1 MGKVRA
7 RSDNKKLFLDFYYQG
22 VRCRE
27 QTALTDTPTNRRTV
41 QRLLER
47 IEAEIVADRFDY
59 GATFPGSARALE
71 FAGVSSVAGHSVG
84 PGCRAAS
91 GREQE
96 IDRTPRFREFAE
108 TWVREMEP
116 EWRPSYLETVTVTLN
131 GYLLPA
137 FGNRRVGSITRADLL
152 AFRAEVAKRVRPNG
166 KTLSNARI
174 NKIMGFAR
182 QILNEA
188 ADRFDFAPP
197 YRGIKSLRSR
207 KPDIHPFSLDEVNL
221 ILERVRPDYRHY
233 LAVRFYT
240 GMRSGEVNGLRWHN
254 VDFAND
260 LIMVRE
266 TLVQGRLQEGTK
278 TYDSNRDIPMLTLVR
293 QALMAQREI
302 VPKDVEWVF
311 CTRKGYPIENRNF
324 TKRVWKPLLAN
335 LGLTYRRP
343 YQTRHTA
350 ATLMLAAGESP
361 EWVARVLGHTTTQML
376 FTTYSRY
383 VPNLTRQD
391 GSAMARLLAAGMDTD
406 SEKPNDPSDG
416 EPT

>member
-7 RSDNKKLFLDFYYQG
+7 RADNEKLFLDFYYQG

-27 QTALTDTPTNRRTV
+27 QTALADTPSNRRKV
-41 QRLLER
+41 ERLLER
-47 IEAEIVADRFDY
+47 IEAEIKAGRFDY

-71 FAGVSSVAGHSVG
+71 FTGVSSVTRSSAGTRS
-84 PGCRAAS
+84 RLAS
-91 GREQE
+91 RREQE
-96 IDRTPRFREFAE
+96 INRTPRFRDFAE

-137 FGNRRVGSITRADLL
+137 FSNRRVGSITRADLL

-188 ADRFDFAPP
+188 ADRYDFSPP

-207 KPDIHPFSLDEVNL
+207 KPDIQPFSMDEVNA
-221 ILERVRPDYRHY
+221 ILDRVRPDFRHY
-233 LAVRFYT
+233 LAVRFFT
-240 GMRSGEVNGLRWHN
+240 GMRSGEINGLRWHN
-254 VDFAND
+254 VDFANK
-260 LIMVRE
+260 LILVRE

-278 TYDSNRDIPMLTLVR
+278 TYDSNRDIPMLQPV
-293 QALMAQREI
+293 QAALEAQRDLA
-302 VPKDVEWVF
+302 PKGVEWVF
-311 CTRKGYPIENRNF
+311 CSRKGFPIENRNF

-383 VPNLTRQD
+383 VPNLTRLD
-391 GSAMARLLAAGMDTD
+391 GSAMARLLAAGMDTA
-406 SEKPNDPSDG
+406 SDTPTNPTGG

>member
-1 MGKVRA
+1 MGKVRS
-7 RSDNKKLFLDFYYQG
+7 RSDNGKLFLDFYYRG
-22 VRCRE
+22 ERCRE
-27 QTALTDTPTNRRTV
+27 QTALPDTPANRRKV
-41 QRLLER
+41 QRLLDR
-47 IEAEIVADRFDY
+47 IEAEIQAGCFDY
-59 GATFPGSARALE
+59 GATFPASRRALQFSGIQSAPGIDQGAARPARATAVQPE
-71 FAGVSSVAGHSVG
+71 
-84 PGCRAAS
+84 
-91 GREQE
+91 
-96 IDRTPRFREFAE
+96 DRTPRFRDFAE
-108 TWVREMEP
+108 TWVCEKEP

-152 AFRAEVAKRVRPNG
+152 AFRADIAKRVRPNG

-188 ADRFDFAPP
+188 ADRYDFASP
-197 YRGIKSLRSR
+197 YRSIKSLRSR
-207 KPDIHPFSLDEVNL
+207 KPDIHPFSLDEVNQ

-260 LIMVRE
+260 LILVRE

-278 TYDSNRDIPMLTLVR
+278 TYDSNRDIPMLPPVR
-293 QALMAQREI
+293 QALEAQRKL
-302 VPKDVEWVF
+302 VPKGVKWVF
-311 CTRKGYPIENRNF
+311 CTRNGYPIENRNF

-391 GSAMARLLAAGMDTD
+391 GSAMARLLSARLEQHAEQSTKSNNGA
-406 SEKPNDPSDG
+406 KK
-416 EPT
+416 